1 VDGQRLPIRHAP
13 PTLGE
18 GTREVL
24 HRLLSMS
31 DEQLEQLQAKGVLT
45 LPQEP

>member
-1 VDGQRLPIRHAP
+1 LPIRHAP

-24 HRLLSMS
+24 QQRLSLG
-31 DEQLEQLQAKGVLT
+31 EEQLQAWHEQGVLR
-45 LPQEP
+45 LP